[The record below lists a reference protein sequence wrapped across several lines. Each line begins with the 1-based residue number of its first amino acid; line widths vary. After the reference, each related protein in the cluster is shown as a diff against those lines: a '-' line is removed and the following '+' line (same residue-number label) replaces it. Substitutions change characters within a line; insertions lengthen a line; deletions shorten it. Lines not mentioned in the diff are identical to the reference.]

1 MTDLNT
7 GIDLTHAAAVAFFVS
22 TAVLGVATTIAT
34 RKLHDA
40 RCRIENLTSD
50 LKWFRAEAD
59 KFARRGQIL
68 SAELEAYKS
77 VAAADKSA
85 SAKHTVTRNK
95 RPARPVRVA
104 TDTNHNASANRFSD
118 GGLAISSVSAGSGYS
133 SSSCDSSSSSS
144 SSSSSCD

>member
-1 MTDLNT
+1 MTYPNT
-7 GIDLTHAAAVAFFVS
+7 GIDMGTAAAVVFFVS

-40 RCRIENLTSD
+40 RCRIETLTSD

-59 KFARRGQIL
+59 EFARRWRQL

-77 VAAADKSA
+77 VAAADKPA
-85 SAKHTVTRNK
+85 SERHTVTRYK
-95 RPARPVRVA
+95 QPARPVRVA

-118 GGLAISSVSAGSGYS
+118 GGLAIVFLTVAWQSFF
-133 SSSCDSSSSSS
+133 
-144 SSSSSCD
+144 